1 MTRWPSPT
9 AWFVV
14 MLPLLL
20 CGCDRL
26 DMYDQPRYE
35 PLEVSHFFPDKLSA
49 RQPVEGTIARGH
61 LREDDAFFTGKADG
75 KEVAEIPDAAYRA
88 VHQQNPKLFAAS
100 YDDTPKND
108 LRRALL
114 HRGRERFDIYCSVCH
129 GRTGDGKGMIVQR
142 GFRAPPAYTVD
153 RLMAAPNGHLFD
165 VATNGI
171 GAMAGY
177 ASRISVADRWAI
189 VAYIRALQ
197 LSQHVSEDTIAEDLR
212 SQLNSEPDA
221 TPPQSKEDSR

>member
-1 MTRWPSPT
+1 MIRWPSNPLSLHAT
-9 AWFVV
+9 IV
-14 MLPLLL
+14 LLL

-26 DMYDQPRYE
+26 DMYDQARYD
-35 PLEVSHFFPDKLSA
+35 PLEKSRFYSDGLSV

-61 LREDDAFFTGKADG
+61 LRDDDAYFTGKSSG
-75 KEVAEIPDAAYRA
+75 KEVAEIPDAAYRML
-88 VHQQNPKLFAAS
+88 HEQNPKRFSSSYQETPAS
-100 YDDTPKND
+100 E

-114 HRGRERFDIYCSVCH
+114 DRGRERFNIYCSVCH

-142 GFRAPPAYTVD
+142 GFRAPPAYTVE
-153 RLMAAPNGHLFD
+153 RLMTAPNGHLFD

-197 LSQHVSEDTIAEDLR
+197 LSQQTNWDDLADDLR
-212 SQLNSEPDA
+212 SQLETAAPTD
-221 TPPQSKEDSR
+221 TEQEESR